1 MDPNKNTKWRNQE
14 ERVTQSL
21 NCAFQNPKAGETKT
35 LLLSLVQLQMWMC
48 VILLQLLT
56 LTEKS
61 DEETS

>member
-1 MDPNKNTKWRNQE
+1 MDPNKNTKRSNQE

-21 NCAFQNPKAGETKT
+21 DCDFQNPKAGETKT
-35 LLLSLVQLQMWMC
+35 LLLSLVQLQTC
-48 VILLQLLT
+48 VMLLQLLT